1 MTGWQCPVDALCYW
15 RQQERKIS
23 EQNKA
28 TSDEPPRN
36 REGSRWS
43 RIIITRFFADGKIAE
58 EWVEFDALEFSPPSS
73 ALFYKC
79 PHRK

>member
-1 MTGWQCPVDALCYW
+1 MSDIGLSETSSVD
-15 RQQERKIS
+15 
-23 EQNKA
+23 
-28 TSDEPPRN
+28 DF
-36 REGSRWS
+36 
-43 RIIITRFFADGKIAE
+43 TRFFADGKIAE